1 MSPNYTPD
9 IKHIADTALV
19 EKDTPLRFSFL
30 PSILRRYMR
39 NGGVELLS
47 FELRPTTQ
55 TEDHSRLLFP
65 IETVST
71 RACRTILQSA
81 AIRAALRRWNAV
93 IETTSVPEGWS
104 HLPSYRLDGF
114 LAQLLKR
121 GGPNDRFPGTGKEAK
136 RISAEFCESLFQERY
151 EQVDAFV
158 SGAAWSSW
166 FKGIAW
172 DTTVMI
178 FDKKERVIWLLMVTD
193 TD

>member
-9 IKHIADTALV
+9 IKHLTDTALV
-19 EKDTPLRFSFL
+19 EKDTALRFSFL
-30 PSILRRYMR
+30 LSTLRRYMQ

-47 FELRPTTQ
+47 FELRNGTHND
-55 TEDHSRLLFP
+55 DHCRMLFP
-65 IETVST
+65 PETVST
-71 RACRTILQSA
+71 RTCRTILQSA
-81 AIRAALRRWNAV
+81 AVRAALRRWNAV
-93 IETTSVPEGWS
+93 IETSSVPEGWS
-104 HLPSYRLDGF
+104 YLPSYRLDGF

-121 GGPNDRFPGTGKEAK
+121 GGAHDKFQGTGKEAK
-136 RISAEFCESLFQERY
+136 HMAAEFCEILFQERY
-151 EQVDAFV
+151 EQVDVFV

-178 FDKKERVIWLLMVTD
+178 FDKTERMIWLLMVTD